1 MCRKNLNGFK
11 RIVVIIPSLK
21 RVKDVAGEARAEKYE
36 KKGNYG
42 RHLNEYLK
50 KRGGMYAMSQVHQK
64 SVIVIAATKEKS
76 SSC

>member
-50 KRGGMYAMSQVHQK
+50 KTRGYVCN
-64 SVIVIAATKEKS
+64 VTS
-76 SSC
+76 SPKKCNSYSSN